1 MPDEFPPLAL
11 KARKP
16 TAERPLLGQTLLVV
30 EDSRFA
36 CEAVRLMCLHSGARL
51 RRADCLASAH
61 RHLAV
66 YWPSVVLVDLGLPD
80 GSGLELIAELAAAV
94 PRVPVIIAT
103 SGEDHAEAAAR
114 AAGADDFIAKPIASL
129 ASFQQVILAHLPQED
144 MPPSP
149 RAVSEAQ
156 IAPDPVALRDDLA
169 HVSALLAHPLDA
181 PTTAYVA
188 QFVHSLGV
196 TGQDSRLLSAAEEIQ
211 KETDLNGPAL
221 EKVRGLVADRL
232 EATPA
237 F

>member
-1 MPDEFPPLAL
+1 M
-11 KARKP
+11 
-16 TAERPLLGQTLLVV
+16 
-30 EDSRFA
+30 
-36 CEAVRLMCLHSGARL
+36 
-51 RRADCLASAH
+51 
-61 RHLAV
+61 
-66 YWPSVVLVDLGLPD
+66 PD
-80 GSGLELIAELAAAV
+80 GSGLELIAELAGAV

-103 SGEDHAEAAAR
+103 SGEDHAEAEAR

-129 ASFQQVILAHLPQED
+129 AAFQQIILDHLPEED

-149 RAVSEAQ
+149 RPAPSAQ

-169 HVSALLAHPLDA
+169 HVSELLSHPLDA

-211 KETDLNGPAL
+211 RETDLSGPAL

-232 EATPA
+232 DATPA

>member
-1 MPDEFPPLAL
+1 MPDEFPPLTI
-11 KARKP
+11 KPRRP
-16 TAERPLLGQTLLVV
+16 TADRPLLGQTLLVV

-66 YWPSVVLVDLGLPD
+66 YWPTVVLVDLGLPD
-80 GSGLELIAELAAAV
+80 GSGLDLIRELATAV

-103 SGEDHAEAAAR
+103 SGEDHAEADAR

-129 ASFQQVILAHLPQED
+129 AAFQSVILDHLPED
-144 MPPSP
+144 ALPPSP
-149 RAVSEAQ
+149 RPVSGAD
-156 IAPDPVALRDDLA
+156 IAPDPVAMRDDLA
-169 HVSALLAHPLDA
+169 HVTELLSQPLDA
-181 PTTAYVA
+181 STAAYVA

-196 TGQDSRLLSAAEEIQ
+196 SGQDRRLLDAAQ
-211 KETDLNGPAL
+211 DMQGDGPLTDGTLAR
-221 EKVRGLVADRL
+221 VRNVVAERL